1 LLLSPTPTREP
12 PSSAARAFLPGTR
25 AHPGAT
31 LSVNPE
37 SFERSKAV
45 GVFEVLGDRGHEE
58 VVFGSDPASGLKCII
73 AIHSTD
79 LGPALGGTRFYPY
92 DSEQAALVDV
102 LRLSEAMT
110 LKAAAAGLD
119 LGGGKAVIIGDPL
132 KMKSERLWRAYG
144 RVVDS
149 LQGRYITAEDVGSDA
164 FDMDMI
170 RRETRWVVG
179 VPVEEGGSGDPS
191 PATARG
197 VVAAMRASCQFVHGS
212 NDLAGRKVA
221 VLGVGKVGSNLVRH
235 LVEAGASVTIA
246 DVYPPAIEAITSKYE
261 VDVVDLDEVFD
272 VECDIFSPC
281 SLGSVFNETTIARLR
296 CDMVVGAANN
306 QLGTDD
312 DATRIADRDILYL
325 PDFIV
330 NAGGLI
336 NVSEELRGYQPERA
350 AARVERIYDSTL
362 RVLETSRER
371 RITPNEAAVTV
382 AKERIAEIGNL
393 RLFRRNGD
401 DRN

>member
-1 LLLSPTPTREP
+1 M
-12 PSSAARAFLPGTR
+12 
-25 AHPGAT
+25 
-31 LSVNPE
+31 
-37 SFERSKAV
+37 
-45 GVFEVLGDRGHEE
+45 GVFDALGDRGHEE
-58 VVFGSDPASGLKCII
+58 VVFGSDSASGLKAII

-92 DSEQAALVDV
+92 DSEQAAITDV
-102 LRLSEAMT
+102 LRLSEAMS
-110 LKAAAAGLD
+110 LKAAVAGLD

-197 VVAAMRASCQFVHGS
+197 LTAAMRAACHFVHGS
-212 NDLAGRKVA
+212 SDLAGRKIA
-221 VLGVGKVGSNLVRH
+221 VLGVGKVGSNLVRN
-235 LVEAGASVTIA
+235 LIAAGAKVTIA
-246 DVYPPAIEAITSKYE
+246 DIYPPAIEAMTSEFDVEVTGIDDIYE
-261 VDVVDLDEVFD
+261 
-272 VECDIFSPC
+272 VECDILSPC
-281 SLGSVFNETTIARLR
+281 SLGGALDEHTIPRLR

-306 QLGTDD
+306 QLAAPE
-312 DATRIADRDILYL
+312 DAERIAERDILYA
-325 PDFIV
+325 PDFVV

-336 NVSEELRGYQPERA
+336 NVSEELRGYQVERA
-350 AARVERIYDSTL
+350 TARVDKVYDSTL
-362 RVLETSRER
+362 RVLETAREQR
-371 RITPNEAAVTV
+371 TTPNEAAIIV
-382 AKERIAEIGNL
+382 ANERISDIGNL
-393 RLFRRNGD
+393 RLFRRSGD
-401 DRN
+401 DRS

>member
-1 LLLSPTPTREP
+1 L
-12 PSSAARAFLPGTR
+12 
-25 AHPGAT
+25 
-31 LSVNPE
+31 VDPE

-58 VVFGSDPASGLKCII
+58 VVFGSDPASGLKSII

-92 DSEQAALVDV
+92 ESEREALVDV
-102 LRLSEAMT
+102 LRLSEAMS

-119 LGGGKAVIIGDPL
+119 LGGGKAVIIGDPH

-164 FDMDMI
+164 LDMDMI

-197 VVAAMRASCQFVHGS
+197 VAAAMRATCQFVHGS
-212 NDLAGRKVA
+212 SDLAGKKVA

-246 DVYPPAIEAITSKYE
+246 DIYPPAVEAITSRHSVE
-261 VDVVDLDEVFD
+261 VVDIDEIYD

-281 SLGSVFNETTIARLR
+281 SLGGVLDETTVSRLR

-306 QLGTDD
+306 QL
-312 DATRIADRDILYL
+312 ATEEDGDRIAKRDILYV
-325 PDFIV
+325 PDFVV

-336 NVSEELRGYQPERA
+336 NVSEELRGYQVERA
-350 AARVERIYDSTL
+350 RARVDKVYDNTL

-371 RITPNEAAVTV
+371 NTTPNRAAITV
-382 AKERIAEIGNL
+382 ARERIAEIGNL